1 MLNEIKNSRLQT
13 GFQILAFNNFP
24 EIKIL
29 IFILVL
35 LTCLLSLLGN
45 MTIIVI
51 VCMVSRLHTPMYFF
65 LCNLSVQ
72 DTVYVSTVQP
82 KLLDISLSGNTGML
96 HEHCIIQIFFFILC
110 IDTNIFLLTSMA
122 YDRYVAICRP
132 LRYSIIINKTM
143 CLLLASSCWTVG
155 ALNSLMYSLMM
166 SKVPFCKSRKINHYL
181 CDLETMLQLSC
192 KNTKNIQT
200 LIFIEVLL
208 IGFLPFV
215 LILTSFVYIIFNILK
230 IQSTVGRVKTF
241 SSCSSHLIVVI
252 LFYGTCLCS
261 YVKTG
266 SESSSEQ
273 DKLVSMLYI
282 ILVPILNPLV
292 YSLRNKEV
300 LKVIKNIVGG
310 EHQKL
315 KHVGM
320 PETCS

>member
-1 MLNEIKNSRLQT
+1 MLNEIENITLT
-13 GFQILAFNNFP
+13 TEFQILAFNDFP
-24 EIKIL
+24 EIKIF

-35 LTCLLSLLGN
+35 LTCLISLLGN

-51 VCMVSRLHTPMYFF
+51 VCMVPRLHTPMYFF

-82 KLLDISLSGNTGML
+82 KLLDISLRGNTGML

-132 LRYSIIINKTM
+132 LRYSVIMNKTM
-143 CLLLASSCWTVG
+143 CLLLASSCWTAG
-155 ALNSLMYSLMM
+155 ALNSLMYSLIM
-166 SKVPFCKSRKINHYL
+166 SKVPFCKSRKINHYF
-181 CDLETMLQLSC
+181 CEVETMLQLSC

-200 LIFIEVLL
+200 LIFIEGLL

-215 LILTSFVYIIFNILK
+215 LILTSYVYIIFNILK
-230 IQSTVGRVKTF
+230 IRSTVGRVKTF

-261 YVKTG
+261 YVKTE

-300 LKVIKNIVGG
+300 LKAIRNIVG
-310 EHQKL
+310 EEIK